1 MSIILEKQYYLKKT
15 AVIKDFVP
23 ISKELKTLMGR

>member
-1 MSIILEKQYYLKKT
+1 LEKQQYYLKKT

-23 ISKELKTLMGR
+23 ISKELKTLMGK